1 MCFSDGFPSVYF
13 TAIPF
18 WLHTSELFFLLLA
31 PGWCSVPTFRYL
43 CLQREPRAQRVITPT
58 HIMMGSEN
66 KDPEWWLAPLLHHHC
81 SKVGHIL
88 YIGITGSLT
97 YFPQNYLSLL
107 PGFCHFYLWL
117 SVWRSPLRVTKPVTV
132 RHFHSLSL
140 ASGRTSLSLQHLYQ
154 IWQFLKLCP

>member
-1 MCFSDGFPSVYF
+1 MCCTDGFPSVYF
-13 TAIPF
+13 TVIPF
-18 WLHTSELFFLLLA
+18 WLHPSELFFLLLV

-58 HIMMGSEN
+58 HIMVGSEN
-66 KDPEWWLAPLLHHHC
+66 KDPEWWLALLLHHHC
-81 SKVGHIL
+81 SKVGHI
-88 YIGITGSLT
+88 YW
-97 YFPQNYLSLL
+97 NHWL
-107 PGFCHFYLWL
+107 PSFKTICHCFQGFCHFYLWL

-140 ASGRTSLSLQHLYQ
+140 ASGRTPLSLQHLYQ